1 MEANQYKIIVIED
14 EPHILEIIS
23 IFLES
28 EGIQV
33 KGYLDPELAK
43 LELEQNNLD
52 LLICDVILGEQNG
65 VQFVQKCSQTGFI
78 KPVLIIS
85 GYVPNANEFPTN
97 WTFLRKPFSRADLL
111 NSVENLLPKKV

>member
-1 MEANQYKIIVIED
+1 MEAKQYKVIVIED

-33 KGYLDPELAK
+33 KRYLEPDLAK
-43 LELEQNNLD
+43 VDLEQNNLD
-52 LLICDVILGEQNG
+52 LLICDVILGDRNG
-65 VQFVQKCSQTGFI
+65 VQFVQECSKAGFI

-85 GYVPNANEFPTN
+85 GYVPNPSDFSTN
-97 WTFLRKPFSRADLL
+97 WSFLPKPFSRADLL
-111 NSVENLLPKKV
+111 NSVENLLSQ

>member
-28 EGIQV
+28 EGIQA

-65 VQFVQKCSQTGFI
+65 VQFVQKCSQ
-78 KPVLIIS
+78 KDVLDWR
-85 GYVPNANEFPTN
+85 PTQSQ
-97 WTFLRKPFSRADLL
+97 LHY
-111 NSVENLLPKKV
+111 